1 MSLLASARFKSS
13 NRATLNIPSPRIG
26 CYAVDADAENAP
38 TSTKVLKMT
47 EIECTTCETTPPGFF
62 DKYRGFLLSRG
73 MIIAF
78 INTTFLILGFALE
91 WTGNKT
97 LANASFIVSA
107 VVGGAPIYWLAIN
120 NVFRRFDMTAGVMVS
135 IAMTAALIIGE
146 YSAMALVAFMMIIG
160 DALEEFTKA
169 RADMALK
176 ELNKLVPEVV
186 TVRMG
191 GEDRVIPLSQV
202 KPGDVALIRPGARI
216 PVDGSVVSGA
226 AAVDQSAI
234 TGESMPVDVAAGG
247 RVYAGTLCQTG
258 SLEVNVT
265 GAGKDSTLGQ
275 MIHLVEEAQ
284 HSQAPIQR
292 VANKYANYF
301 APTAVLI
308 AIAAYFIT
316 GDIIRSITI
325 LIVICPCV
333 LVLATPTAVVA
344 AIGNTAK
351 KGVLVKN
358 GAAMEQV
365 GKIDVVAF
373 DKTGT
378 VTFGEPKLLAVEP
391 LKGHD
396 EAQILLY
403 AASAERSSEHPIAK
417 AVVKAAR
424 ERGIEVPIPTDFEA
438 TPGHGVK
445 ATVNGKTI
453 QIGARLLESAK
464 VKMTADVTRRISD
477 AESKG
482 QTAIPIALD
491 GKVAGVFYVAD
502 TVRPESRNAVS
513 QIKKLGVSKVLLI
526 SGDNRAVAEGIGRE
540 LGVDEVHSETLPQRK
555 LDIIKELQAKGHR
568 VAFVGDGVNDAP
580 ALAAADIGIAMG
592 SIGTAVAMET
602 ADIVLLKD
610 DVGQIPYVL
619 ELSQATM
626 STIKKNIVFSMTM
639 NVTSVILSGL
649 GVFGPVVGAMMHEVA
664 AVPVIANS
672 ARLITRKPGKRLET

>member
-1 MSLLASARFKSS
+1 
-13 NRATLNIPSPRIG
+13 
-26 CYAVDADAENAP
+26 
-38 TSTKVLKMT
+38 MT
-47 EIECTTCETTPPGFF
+47 TNVECEACRTTPPGFF

-97 LANASFIVSA
+97 LANACFIISA

-176 ELNKLVPEVV
+176 ELNKLVPETV
-186 TVRMG
+186 TVRMS
-191 GEDRVIPLSQV
+191 GEDRVIPLDQV

-216 PVDGSVVSGA
+216 PVDGNVVSGSA
-226 AAVDQSAI
+226 TVDQSAI
-234 TGESMPVDVAAGG
+234 TGESMPVEVAAGS
-247 RVYAGTLCQTG
+247 RVYAGTLCSTG
-258 SLEVNVT
+258 SVEVTVS
-265 GAGKDSTLGQ
+265 GVGKDTTLGQ

-284 HSQAPIQR
+284 HSQAPVQR
-292 VANKYANYF
+292 AANKYANYF

-308 AIAAYFIT
+308 AIIAYFIT

-351 KGVLVKN
+351 RGVLVKN

-378 VTFGEPKLLAVEP
+378 VTFGEPKLLSVEP
-391 LKGHD
+391 LKGVN
-396 EAQILLY
+396 EEQLLLY
-403 AASAERSSEHPIAK
+403 AASAERSSEHPIAR
-417 AVVKAAR
+417 AVVQAAR
-424 ERGIEVPIPTDFEA
+424 ERKIEVPIPTGFEA

-445 ATVNGKTI
+445 ATVNGKTVLV
-453 QIGARLLESAK
+453 GARMLEAAK
-464 VKMTADVTRRISD
+464 VKMPTEVASRM
-477 AESKG
+477 AEVEAKG
-482 QTAIPIALD
+482 HTAIPVALD
-491 GKVAGVFYVAD
+491 GKVAGVFHIAD
-502 TVRPESRNAVS
+502 TVRPESRKAVAQLKS
-513 QIKKLGVSKVLLI
+513 LGVKKTLLI
-526 SGDNRAVAEGIGRE
+526 SGDNRAVAESIGRD
-540 LGVDEVHSETLPQRK
+540 LGVDEVYSETLPQRK
-555 LDIIKELQAKGHR
+555 LEIIKELQSKGYK

-580 ALAAADIGIAMG
+580 ALAAAEIGIAMG

-602 ADIVLLKD
+602 ADIVLLRD

-626 STIKKNIVFSMTM
+626 STIKKNIVFSMGM

-672 ARLITRKPGKRLET
+672 ARLITRKPGKILDS